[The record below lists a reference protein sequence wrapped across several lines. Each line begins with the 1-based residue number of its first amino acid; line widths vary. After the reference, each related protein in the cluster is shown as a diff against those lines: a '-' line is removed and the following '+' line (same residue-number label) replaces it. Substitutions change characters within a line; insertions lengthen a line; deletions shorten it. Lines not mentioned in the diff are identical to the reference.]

1 MFTFDNPM
9 EVAILLFYEK
19 PSFVFA
25 FIGKQN
31 KALFTLSLLSST
43 FISPLFHAENRDRIG
58 QVVPELCLD
67 H

>member
-1 MFTFDNPM
+1 M

-43 FISPLFHAENRDRIG
+43 FISPLFLAENRVCFG
-58 QVVPELCLD
+58 PVVPELCLD